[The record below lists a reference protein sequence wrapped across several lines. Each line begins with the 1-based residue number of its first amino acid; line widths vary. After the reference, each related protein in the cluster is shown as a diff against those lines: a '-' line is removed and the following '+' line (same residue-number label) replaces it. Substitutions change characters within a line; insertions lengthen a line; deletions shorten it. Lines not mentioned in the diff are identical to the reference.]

1 MAKVVFPFHV
11 IHGGRFYAPHKPF
24 EVAESEVD
32 ELIARG
38 AKVVGRS
45 AEALEKASRQIVA
58 KAMTR
63 QTKSSSQKKG

>member
-38 AKVVGRS
+38 AKVVARS
-45 AEALEKASRQIVA
+45 AQTLEKASERIA
-58 KAMTR
+58 TKSTSR
-63 QTKSSSQKKG
+63 QTKSSAQKKG